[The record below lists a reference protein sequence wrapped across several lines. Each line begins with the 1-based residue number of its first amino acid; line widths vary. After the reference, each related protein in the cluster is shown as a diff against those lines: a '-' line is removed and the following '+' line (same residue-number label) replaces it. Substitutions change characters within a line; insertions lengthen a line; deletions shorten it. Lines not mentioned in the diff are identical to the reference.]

1 MKNSMKNRFVG
12 NRLALGAALSLVT
25 TAALTACAVES
36 GDTSSGGATAVCIDA
51 VTSQALDDAL
61 AVPSFDAPGPAF
73 DSSAAAGMTVF
84 NIPLSSSNQFDNA
97 ITAASKDAAQ
107 KAGLEFVNWPNQG
120 KPSEWVEGVE
130 AAISQHADAIILEGG
145 PDPELLG
152 PQLAEAKAAGIQVVS
167 AHLYDASEVDQAMTT
182 SSSLAGVV
190 PAHHHQAGELMA
202 DYVARASGC
211 NADVLFVTADDV
223 SASQGIED
231 AFTKTLSST
240 CPDCETTVVNVPI
253 GSWAQ
258 SIPTQ
263 VQSSLTKDPKVN
275 WVVPVYAAGAAYVA
289 SGVRQSNASQRV
301 KSASYGGTA
310 SVNQM
315 IEDGQILVGQV
326 AESPEW
332 NGWANVDQV
341 LRLLTG
347 NPAVPDENVPR
358 RIIDTT
364 NVKDTGT
371 PSQEGAGFGDAS
383 TWEDGYSMLWGI

>member
-1 MKNSMKNRFVG
+1 MKHTMKHTFVR
-12 NRLALGAALSLVT
+12 NRLAVLSVAATTVVLTSCVADSTDASSTTADCIGAA
-25 TAALTACAVES
+25 
-36 GDTSSGGATAVCIDA
+36 TSK
-51 VTSQALDDAL
+51 ALDDAL
-61 AVPSFDAPGPAF
+61 AVPPFRAPGPEF
-73 DSSAAAGMTVF
+73 DASAAAGKTVF

-97 ITAASKDAAQ
+97 ITAASEEAAE
-107 KAGLEFVNWPNQG
+107 KAGLKFVNWPNQG
-120 KPSEWVEGVE
+120 KPSEWVQGIE
-130 AAISQHADAIILEGG
+130 AAIAQHADGVILEGG

-167 AHLYDASEVDQAMTT
+167 AHLYDASEVEQAMTV
-182 SSSLAGVV
+182 SRSLAGVV

-202 DYVARASGC
+202 DYVSRASGC

-223 SASQGIED
+223 SASRGIED
-231 AFTKTLSST
+231 AFKNTLSST
-240 CPDCETTVVNVPI
+240 CADCNTTVINIPI

-258 SIPTQ
+258 NIPTE
-263 VQSSLTKDPKVN
+263 VQSALTRDPRIN
-275 WVVPVYAAGAAYVA
+275 WVVPTYAAGAAYVA
-289 SGVRQSNASQRV
+289 SGVLQANASQRV
-301 KSASYGGTA
+301 RSVSYGGTA

-315 IEDGQILVGQV
+315 IADNQVLVGQI

-332 NGWANVDQV
+332 NGWANVDQM

-347 NPAVPDENVPR
+347 NPAVADENVPH

-383 TWEDGYSMLWGI
+383 TWEDGYSKLWGLT